1 MVLGESNKKTYN
13 IVLKNL
19 VQTMIRIVVE
29 ITKYSEWLSLLEK
42 WRHGRPIAQ
51 DVRAQCVTTRLKST
65 NENTWKNWYIPTS
78 LLSSIKQWVYQA
90 FHLNQ

>member
-29 ITKYSEWLSLLEK
+29 ITKYSE
-42 WRHGRPIAQ
+42 
-51 DVRAQCVTTRLKST
+51 
-65 NENTWKNWYIPTS
+65 
-78 LLSSIKQWVYQA
+78 
-90 FHLNQ
+90 